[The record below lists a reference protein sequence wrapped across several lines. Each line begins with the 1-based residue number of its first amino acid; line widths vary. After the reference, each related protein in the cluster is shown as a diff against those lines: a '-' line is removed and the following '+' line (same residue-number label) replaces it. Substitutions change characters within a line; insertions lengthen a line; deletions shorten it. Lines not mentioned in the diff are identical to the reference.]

1 MSDAKED
8 EVDDRTGLQEE
19 GAEPRP
25 SLPCSTSVK
34 RMGSKRSAAAPSF
47 PMPSASPQ
55 RGGFDIPPLLRR
67 PHLLLCYTEEE
78 PLAWYGVREHAPG
91 EFEGIAQCV
100 G

>member
-1 MSDAKED
+1 MSDVKED
-8 EVDDRTGLQEE
+8 LDDRMGLQEE
-19 GAEPRP
+19 GVEPCP
-25 SLPCSTSVK
+25 SLPHSTSVK

-47 PMPSASPQ
+47 PMPSMSPQ
-55 RGGFDIPPLLRR
+55 HGGLDIPPLLRR